1 MASKPRTSRDIPS
14 LTLEVLKDIRSEMR
28 EVKGEIVEM
37 KGEIVQMKGDIVEMK
52 GDIVE
57 MKGDIRGLRSHV
69 RTLGEATI
77 AGFIG
82 VRRELDRLGQRVDGL
97 RDVDG
102 HSWRE
107 HDARLGDLEVR
118 VQHLKRVP

>member
-1 MASKPRTSRDIPS
+1 
-14 LTLEVLKDIRSEMR
+14 
-28 EVKGEIVEM
+28 M
-37 KGEIVQMKGDIVEMK
+37 KGE
-52 GDIVE
+52 IVE

-69 RTLGEATI
+69 RTLEEATI
-77 AGFIG
+77 ACFIG

-107 HDARLGDLEVR
+107 HDARLGELEVR
-118 VQHLKRVP
+118 VQHLERVP